1 MRTII
6 LAALVAAFFLSSC
19 GPAVS
24 GFVPGERGSL
34 EPWRLLPGEPGG
46 VAPVEAPV
54 VAPPGTEVPPVTP
67 APPVVGP
74 PVAPP
79 VVEQPVVEPPVAPE
93 PPVEPPVVT
102 PEPPASPE
110 PPVAPPP
117 EPPAPPPDGSGDGCW
132 TKTLPSQSAVE
143 RIEKCPG
150 EGARVIKRR

>member
-1 MRTII
+1 MKRVAVFF
-6 LAALVAAFFLSSC
+6 AAVLLLSACAPGVGFEPIDVPEWGRSWPTERSPVA
-19 GPAVS
+19 V
-24 GFVPGERGSL
+24 
-34 EPWRLLPGEPGG
+34 
-46 VAPVEAPV
+46 VE
-54 VAPPGTEVPPVTP
+54 E
-67 APPVVGP
+67 PPVVTR
-74 PVAPP
+74 P
-79 VVEQPVVEPPVAPE
+79 VVPHPPGVQESPAEPPLPVEPPPAEPPSVEPPGEPE